1 MTDRKKGILDKIGN
15 LIPGFKGYVIRE
27 EKRND
32 DNKLRDKLHALLKDS
47 ETEII
52 NFQQELIK
60 QGNISKCQEW
70 EIVRKSINTLYSKIK
85 YSSEGESSFFSNN
98 QIKET
103 ELDLI
108 YSYDLEI
115 SERVTLIYSITN
127 STIDEELSAVAINQQ
142 VKGILEKLSE
152 RSNFITQY
160 K

>member
-98 QIKET
+98 QIKDS
-103 ELDLI
+103 LQLPLHLLKVYFL
-108 YSYDLEI
+108 YS
-115 SERVTLIYSITN
+115 
-127 STIDEELSAVAINQQ
+127 
-142 VKGILEKLSE
+142 
-152 RSNFITQY
+152 
-160 K
+160 

>member
-32 DNKLRDKLHALLKDS
+32 DNKLRDRLHSLLKDS

-70 EIVRKSINTLYSKIK
+70 EIVRKSINTLCSKIK

-108 YSYDLEI
+108 YSYDLEL
-115 SERVTLIYSITN
+115 SERVNLIYSIIN
-127 STIDEELSAVAINQQ
+127 STIDEEISAIAINQQ

>member
-32 DNKLRDKLHALLKDS
+32 DNKLRDKLHTLLKDS

-52 NFQQELIK
+52 NFQQKLIK
-60 QGNISKCQEW
+60 QANISKCQEW
-70 EIVRKSINTLYSKIK
+70 DIVRKSINTLYSKIK
-85 YSSEGESSFFSNN
+85 YSSDGESSFFSNN
-98 QIKET
+98 QIKEN

-108 YSYDLEI
+108 YSFDLEI
-115 SERVTLIYSITN
+115 SERITLIYSITN
-127 STIDEELSAVAINQQ
+127 STIHEELSAVAIEQQ
-142 VKGILEKLSE
+142 IKGILEKLSE
-152 RSNFITQY
+152 RGNFINQY